1 MSPFARGASVCWLH
15 YVDHFLSC
23 LLLTSANRSLALL
36 GGPQNSLAG
45 TVFVP
50 HTEDEYRRLVALLDG
65 LIDEVGEDES
75 HPLASLIEIVGVLI
89 EKYEDERVPELS
101 VE

>member
-1 MSPFARGASVCWLH
+1 MQNLDVNKTADAW
-15 YVDHFLSC
+15 
-23 LLLTSANRSLALL
+23 SL
-36 GGPQNSLAG
+36 LAG
-45 TVFVP
+45 TLFVP

-75 HPLASLIEIVGVLI
+75 HPLASLMEVLGVLI
-89 EKYEDERVPELS
+89 EKYEDDNVPELA